1 MMQRKGT
8 TMALDLRHVPEEK
21 QTYAMCL
28 ASVKA
33 NWHQLEFVRTTHQT
47 EELCLAAIKQSK
59 GAAIKYV
66 HKQTQKICLEAV
78 RQNGLALRYVAKPN
92 PEICLAAVREDG
104 YAIAYIT
111 DRTPEICL
119 AAVNRHGMAL
129 EYIPK
134 KEQTLAMAIAALKKA
149 PASRIFLADRFR
161 TPEVYKA
168 AGYDYKPDDL
178 VPLQS
183 HTERERTEPR

>member
-1 MMQRKGT
+1 MLSIRQSGR
-8 TMALDLRHVPEEK
+8 ALRFVKE
-21 QTYAMCL
+21 QT
-28 ASVKA
+28 S
-33 NWHQLEFVRTTHQT
+33 
-47 EELCLAAIKQSK
+47 EL
-59 GAAIKYV
+59 
-66 HKQTQKICLEAV
+66 CLEAV
-78 RQNGLALRYVAKPN
+78 TQNGLNLVF
-92 PEICLAAVREDG
+92 VQQQ
-104 YAIAYIT
+104 
-111 DRTPEICL
+111 TPMICL